1 MPIANDSREAE
12 KIRQFIP
19 LATLPLAQFESVCAR
34 INILSAAAG
43 ETLFKIGDNN
53 KNLIYLLSGE
63 VSLQSTDM
71 QVEII
76 QAESYSGRFALA
88 HHVPRKIDA
97 LALCALHYISIDA
110 DWLISPTT
118 HLYQEDPIDMSDTE
132 PDANPEDWM
141 TTLLN
146 SPVFKNLPPANLQ
159 KLLMSLEEVRALK
172 GAVILKQGDAGE
184 FYYFIKQGHCILS
197 RKPSPNARDIKLAQ
211 LRAGDT
217 FGEDALLSDQPTSVT
232 VTALTD
238 LFLLR
243 LNKEK
248 FITLIKTP
256 TLKYVL
262 ASALVKEMAAGAC
275 IVDVRAPDDFIAWHL
290 QGSINAPAFTL
301 LMQLKTFDRKKPVIV
316 VCDDGKASAAAA
328 FLLLRNKFNVK
339 ILQDG
344 LRGLPTE
351 SSGDG
356 VVSFVRN
363 AEMGKNFLEQPVVA
377 ASGELVEHKVEGVT
391 LESVLL
397 ENKQL
402 KMMVLKLRQQCA
414 TFLQEKAVAEK
425 LYQDLVA
432 QAGSSGDVLSE

>member
-1 MPIANDSREAE
+1 MPIANDSKEAE

-43 ETLFKIGDNN
+43 ERLFKKGDNN

-76 QAESYSGRFALA
+76 QAQSYSGRFALA

-110 DWLISPTT
+110 DWLISPIT
-118 HLYQEDPIDMSDTE
+118 HLYQEDSIDMSDTE

-159 KLLMSLEEVRALK
+159 KLLMSLEEVRVVK

-217 FGEDALLSDQPTSVT
+217 FGEDALLSDQPISVT

-262 ASALVKEMAAGAC
+262 ASELGKEMGAC
-275 IVDVRAPDDFIAWHL
+275 IVDVRTPDDFTAWHL

-301 LMQLKTFDRKKPVIV
+301 LMQLKTFDRKKPIIV

-328 FLLLRNKFNVK
+328 FLLLRNKFNAK

-344 LRGLPTE
+344 LGSLPTE
-351 SSGDG
+351 SSDG
-356 VVSFVRN
+356 VSRFVRN
-363 AEMGKNFLEQPVVA
+363 DGMRKNFLAEPAVA
-377 ASGELVEHKVEGVT
+377 ASVEIVGHKSDAVT

-432 QAGSSGDVLSE
+432 QAGSPGDVLSE